1 MGAMR
6 VQAAKQGSISP
17 PKSGELKSYKKA
29 INRSERRKAKIN
41 PECVATYRLY
51 TGYRT

>member
-17 PKSGELKSYKKA
+17 TKSGELKSYKKA

-41 PECVATYRLY
+41 PECTPTYKLY
-51 TGYRT
+51 TGYRS